1 MTTLGERGLLSHPS
15 VFAISCLLFELC
27 FSLLFSLRFNFPKG
41 WIDPTYFLLTV
52 SLESHSIGQAEL
64 FTFMLMYPSNT
75 KMSEFYCILLTPFLF
90 FSLQGLSVKAA
101 FRNKDL
107 GLVLKERWPYT
118 STEAGLSH
126 HLVTHSFLLP
136 NSQSWC
142 EIFWWGKVC
151 RKEQISL
158 PLALKCEYGLW
169 ENREKTE
176 MVELRFSL
184 LPRFMLQIFTW
195 R

>member
-1 MTTLGERGLLSHPS
+1 MKPSAVQAADFVQAMDIMRVLPETGRLKSHSTGSENEVFTHCNNNKKTTNPPPPQINKQATPTQQTITTFMTTLGERGLLSHPS
-15 VFAISCLLFELC
+15 VFAVSCLLFELC
-27 FSLLFSLRFNFPKG
+27 FSLLFSLKFNFPKG

-107 GLVLKERWPYT
+107 GLVLKER
-118 STEAGLSH
+118 
-126 HLVTHSFLLP
+126 
-136 NSQSWC
+136 
-142 EIFWWGKVC
+142 
-151 RKEQISL
+151 
-158 PLALKCEYGLW
+158 
-169 ENREKTE
+169 
-176 MVELRFSL
+176 
-184 LPRFMLQIFTW
+184 
-195 R
+195 